1 LWIRPEP
8 RNHLTN
14 FVNGW
19 QAHILKWP
27 ARILAGVTRRVRVA
41 SGAKVKPCSAAS
53 VDFDLALSSLSA
65 YGHGAWKAKIS
76 MEIRIELPAV
86 KLGVLEADD
95 LSVTLVNE
103 GLANLTDK
111 VCEQQRRAFT
121 LETLAAAPPIR
132 AVREMFRR
140 WGVDPSKYRPSSE
153 ALMRRV
159 VQGKGLYRVSNV
171 VDIGNLGS
179 VETGWPYGCY
189 DLAKLCPPIIF
200 RHGLRGE
207 IYEGIGKRAWHL
219 EGRPVLADA
228 DGPFGSP
235 ISDSNRSM
243 ITEASRQALIVIYAP
258 ATSDDISVERALGRV
273 AERLSQFAG
282 AKTAST
288 HICR

>member
-1 LWIRPEP
+1 
-8 RNHLTN
+8 
-14 FVNGW
+14 
-19 QAHILKWP
+19 
-27 ARILAGVTRRVRVA
+27 
-41 SGAKVKPCSAAS
+41 
-53 VDFDLALSSLSA
+53 
-65 YGHGAWKAKIS
+65 

-103 GLANLTDK
+103 GLANLTDT

-159 VQGKGLYRVSNV
+159 VQAKGLYRVSNL

-189 DLAKLCPPIIF
+189 DLAKLRPPIIF
-200 RHGLRGE
+200 RQGLPGE

-219 EGRPVLADA
+219 EARPVLADV

-243 ITEASRQALIVIYAP
+243 ITEAARQALVVIYAP
-258 ATSDDISVERALGRV
+258 ATADDISIELALGRV

-282 AKTAST
+282 AQTTST
-288 HICR
+288 RISR

>member
-1 LWIRPEP
+1 M
-8 RNHLTN
+8 
-14 FVNGW
+14 
-19 QAHILKWP
+19 Q
-27 ARILAGVTRRVRVA
+27 
-41 SGAKVKPCSAAS
+41 
-53 VDFDLALSSLSA
+53 
-65 YGHGAWKAKIS
+65 
-76 MEIRIELPAV
+76 IRIELPAV

-103 GLANLTDK
+103 GLANFTDK

-159 VQGKGLYRVSNV
+159 VQGKGLYRASNV

-189 DLAKLCPPIIF
+189 DLAKLRLPIIF
-200 RHGLRGE
+200 RHGLPGE

-243 ITEASRQALIVIYAP
+243 ITEAARRALVVIYAP
-258 ATSDDISVERALGRV
+258 ATSDDVSIERALGRV

-282 AKTAST
+282 AQTTSA
-288 HICR
+288 HISG